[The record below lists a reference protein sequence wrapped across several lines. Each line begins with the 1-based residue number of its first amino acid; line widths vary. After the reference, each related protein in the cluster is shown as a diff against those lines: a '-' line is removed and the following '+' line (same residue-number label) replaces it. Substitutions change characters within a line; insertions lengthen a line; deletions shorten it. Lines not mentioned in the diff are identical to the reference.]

1 MRTPFFMMANFSRPS
16 MPLVASMSG
25 TCSVMKSDCESSW
38 SRLVARFTPRDNPQ
52 AASTEM

>member
-16 MPLVASMSG
+16 IPLVASIRG
-25 TCSVMKSDCESSW
+25 TCSVMKSHWESSW
-38 SRLVARFTPRDNPQ
+38 SMLVARFTPRDSPQ